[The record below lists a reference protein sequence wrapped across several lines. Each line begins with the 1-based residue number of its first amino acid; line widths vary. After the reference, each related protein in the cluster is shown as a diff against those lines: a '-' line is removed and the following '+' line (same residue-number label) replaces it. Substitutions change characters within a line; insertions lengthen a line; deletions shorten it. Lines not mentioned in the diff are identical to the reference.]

1 MDSGIIAY
9 CPRIRQFASLRD
21 VVLALPDEVRVFP
34 GHDCGTA
41 PSSTIGRER
50 RTNPFLLRGDLAS
63 FRELK
68 ENWAAYKREHGIA

>member
-9 CPRIRQFASLRD
+9 CSRIRQFASLRD
-21 VVLALPDEVRVFP
+21 VVLALPDAVRVFP
-34 GHDCGTA
+34 GHDYGTA

-63 FRELK
+63 FRDLK